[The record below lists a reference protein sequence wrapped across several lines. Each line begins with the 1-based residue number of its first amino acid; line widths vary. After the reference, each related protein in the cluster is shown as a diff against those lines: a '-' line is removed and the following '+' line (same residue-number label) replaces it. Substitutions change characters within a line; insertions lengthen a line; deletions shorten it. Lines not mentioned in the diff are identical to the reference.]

1 MKINHLALSWSV
13 SRGRDTYGYNICR
26 LDSRQSGSRYK
37 CSGGGYDMRGTVFGD
52 WLESEHQSELVE
64 LVKGLELQPYG
75 NGGTG
80 TQVVKNEEYS
90 KSFYGMFIRPDG
102 SVYLD
107 GACGIDCM
115 IRIAEAIG
123 LEVQWEGNRKG
134 QTIGYF
140 VTPKAE
146 ELAHAI

>member
-1 MKINHLALSWSV
+1 MKINHLSISWSV

-37 CSGGGYDMRGTVFGD
+37 CMGGGYDMIGTVFGD
-52 WLESEHQSELVE
+52 WLECEYQRELVE
-64 LVKGLELQPYG
+64 LVAGLELQPYG

-80 TQVVKNEEYS
+80 TKTVKAEDYKNT
-90 KSFYGMFIRPDG
+90 FYGLFVRADG

-107 GACGIDCM
+107 GACGLDCM
-115 IRIAEAIG
+115 KRVAEAIG

-134 QTIGYF
+134 HTIGYF
-140 VTPKAE
+140 VSPKMLEA
-146 ELAHAI
+146 A